1 MASEQ
6 VGADVESPGFF
17 GRNRA
22 PRLIT
27 GFVITAVLIVAY
39 LLLICS
45 ASFPTGL
52 AWPRLSPSSRR
63 PPAGCRW

>member
-39 LLLICS
+39 LFGI
-45 ASFPTGL
+45 FPTGL
-52 AWPRLSPSSRR
+52 AWLRLSPSRR
-63 PPAGCRW
+63 GPPAGCRW